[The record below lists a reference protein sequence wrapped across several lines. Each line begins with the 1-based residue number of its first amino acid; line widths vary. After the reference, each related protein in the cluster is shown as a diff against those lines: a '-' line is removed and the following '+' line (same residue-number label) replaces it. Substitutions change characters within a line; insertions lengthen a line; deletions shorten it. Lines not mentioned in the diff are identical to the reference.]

1 MSTFSESAK
10 NARRLHGES
19 WRLESNLTSLIL
31 MFFVNNDFDAYFIAR
46 AKALLDLIE
55 DAMGKPVS
63 NHASDEVAAKFGASL
78 E

>member
-1 MSTFSESAK
+1 
-10 NARRLHGES
+10 
-19 WRLESNLTSLIL
+19 